1 MKQMLPLR
9 TIEYNVPLPAKST
22 RHVGAEGEI
31 GHEQPTSLLNAHID
45 FQSGQLKLDGNWKFI
60 MSSNSQAEK
69 KWFTLHREWVHL
81 NATIYPGQAV
91 DLADAK
97 AGAAFAVEGFLSDGD
112 TEAEYTGLLLLD
124 PAKVNK
130 VPGLQCW
137 KLSLYLYNTE
147 SDECEIKLSWVFY
160 PVAKLGEM
168 N

>member
-22 RHVGAEGEI
+22 RHVGADGEI
-31 GHEQPTSLLNAHID
+31 GLEQPTSLLHAHID
-45 FQSGQLKLDGNWKFI
+45 FQSGQLQLDGNWKFI

-69 KWFTLHREWVHL
+69 SWFNLHQEWIHL
-81 NATIYPGQAV
+81 SATVYPGQAV
-91 DLADAK
+91 DLSDAK
-97 AGAAFAVEGFLSDGD
+97 AGAAFAVEGVLSDGD

-124 PAKVNK
+124 PGKANNITNV
-130 VPGLQCW
+130 QSW

-147 SDECEIKLSWVFY
+147 SDDCEIKLSWTFY
-160 PVAKLGEM
+160 PAAKLGEM